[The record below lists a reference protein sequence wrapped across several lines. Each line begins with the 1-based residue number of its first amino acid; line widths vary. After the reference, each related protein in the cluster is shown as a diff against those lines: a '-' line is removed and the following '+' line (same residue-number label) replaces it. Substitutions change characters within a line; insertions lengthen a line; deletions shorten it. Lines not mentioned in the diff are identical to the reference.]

1 MLEPRTLR
9 SRILD
14 LLGAYMGRDWRT
26 LRSDT
31 PLALPERLMDA
42 MVLQIDYVMMCQ
54 PISRA
59 DDAPRVTDAQTVG
72 DVLRAV
78 GVGDE

>member
-14 LLGAYMGRDWRT
+14 LLGAYMGLDWRT
-26 LRSDT
+26 LRDNT

-42 MVLQIDYVMMCQ
+42 MVLQIDYMMMGQ
-54 PISRA
+54 PLSLP
-59 DDAPRVTDAQTVG
+59 DDAPRVADAQTVG